1 MRFLSRSLIGVFLFS
16 LTIGLLA
23 LAGGTVWS
31 ALQERWAQEAR
42 ERPAQE
48 RVFAVGVVEIAPGT
62 VTPTLTAF
70 GEVLSRRRLE
80 LRASAQG
87 EVVFLHEAF
96 EEGGRVAEGDVLL
109 RIDPADATSARDLA
123 RADLREAEAELREA
137 LRALDLAAD
146 ELAAAEDQATLR
158 RQAVARQQ
166 DLLRRGV
173 GTDAAVETAELA
185 RSSADQA
192 VVSRRQALAQAEAR
206 IDQAETALDR
216 RGIALAE
223 AERRL
228 DETELRA
235 GFTGVLSGVSVVVGG
250 LVGANER
257 LGELIDPDRLEV
269 GFRLSTSQYL
279 RLLGEDGRLIGAP
292 VTVSLDVLGVD
303 LTSDGTISRESGAV
317 AEGETGRLLFAR
329 LDTAEGLRPG
339 DFVTVEIEEPAL
351 EQVVTLPAAAVD
363 AAGTVLVIGPDDRLE
378 SAPVELLRRQGDSVI
393 VRAAGIE
400 GREIV
405 SARTPLLGAGIRVR
419 PVRPEASA
427 IDAAE
432 DTVLLDP
439 DRRARLVAFVEAS
452 AAMPDEAKARLLT
465 LLQQD
470 RVPAQTV
477 ARIESRMGG

>member
-1 MRFLSRSLIGVFLFS
+1 MRFLTRSLIGVFLFS
-16 LTIGLLA
+16 LTIGLVA

-31 ALQERWAQEAR
+31 ALQDRWSQESR
-42 ERPAQE
+42 ERPARE
-48 RVFAVGVVEIAPGT
+48 RVFAVGVVEVTPET

-80 LRASAQG
+80 LRASAPG

-96 EEGGRVAEGDVLL
+96 EEGGRVAEGEVLL

-137 LRALDLAAD
+137 TRALDIAAD
-146 ELAAAEDQATLR
+146 ELAAAADQATLR

-173 GTDAAVETAELA
+173 GTDAAVETADLA
-185 RSSADQA
+185 RSAADQA
-192 VVSRRQALAQAEAR
+192 VLARRQAQAQAEAR
-206 IDQAETALDR
+206 IDQAGTALDR
-216 RGIALAE
+216 RRIALAE

-228 DETELRA
+228 DETELTA

-250 LVGANER
+250 LVGGNER

-279 RLLGEDGRLIGAP
+279 RLLGADGRLVGAP
-292 VTVSLDVLGVD
+292 VTASLDVLGVD
-303 LTSDGTISRESGAV
+303 LVAEGTISRESGAV

-329 LDTAEGLRPG
+329 LAAPEGLRPG
-339 DFVTVEIEEPAL
+339 DFVTVEIEEPPLEGVAL
-351 EQVVTLPAAAVD
+351 LPSAALD
-363 AAGTVLVIGPDDRLE
+363 ATGTVLVIGPEDRLE
-378 SAPVELLRRQGDSVI
+378 AAPVELLRRQGDNVI

-400 GREIV
+400 GREVV

-419 PVRPEASA
+419 PVRPEAA
-427 IDAAE
+427 ADPAE
-432 DTVLLDP
+432 DTVRLDP
-439 DRRARLVAFVEAS
+439 ERRARLVAFVEAS
-452 AAMPDEAKARLLT
+452 AAMPDEAKARLLDQ
-465 LLQQD
+465 LSQD
-470 RVPAQTV
+470 QVPARTV
-477 ARIESRMGG
+477 ANIESRMGG